1 MESEEYMIHLEKVNS
16 QIENEIIKLKVKGNQ
31 KDFVA
36 SNSQSLLE
44 AKTCKAAR
52 GHVFPFGIF
61 EMDTL
66 VGFLMIGYDVDDE
79 WENPPSIAYNNY
91 SLWRLMIDEKYQC
104 KGYGKEALK
113 QAIEFVRTNPSGEA
127 EYLYCDYHKDNLVA
141 KQLYASLGFQ
151 EMMKEEE
158 EIIAGLKL

>member
-1 MESEEYMIHLEKVNS
+1 MIHLELVNS
-16 QIENEIIKLKVKGNQ
+16 QNEKEITKLKVKENQ

-44 AKTCKAAR
+44 AKICELAH

-61 EMDTL
+61 EKNTL

-91 SLWRLMIDEKYQC
+91 SLWRLMIDERYQS

-113 QAIEFVRTNPSGEA
+113 QAIEFVRTNPGGKG
-127 EYLYCDYHKDNLVA
+127 EYLYCDYHKDNIVA

-151 EMMKEEE
+151 EIMEEE
-158 EIIAGLKL
+158 EEVIAVLKL